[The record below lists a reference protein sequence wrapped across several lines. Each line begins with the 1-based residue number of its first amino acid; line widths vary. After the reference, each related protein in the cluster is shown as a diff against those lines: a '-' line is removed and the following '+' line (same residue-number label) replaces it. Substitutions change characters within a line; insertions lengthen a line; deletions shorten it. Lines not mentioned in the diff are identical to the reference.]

1 MKDDRPLE
9 AVITS
14 GLKNPSILRTIAYSW
29 LCHRTSCASK
39 NAAVGPAASGV
50 PSSVAT
56 PASGAWDS
64 ANSLEREDG
73 RELWMLLEFC
83 DRGSLLVRPACSLA
97 RFLCAGA
104 AWIWELPERLW
115 RVHVPG
121 PALAAASGKDGR
133 QLWDVAGVPPLRQPA
148 RFRVRSGTE
157 SGHRVTCSS
166 TSSTA
171 ASMQQMPVDPAS
183 TRLYL
188 RRLCVSSWSAE
199 RPRSC
204 EMAASCAL
212 CCACVRGV

>member
-29 LCHRTSCASK
+29 LCHRSSCASN
-39 NAAVGPAASGV
+39 NAAVGTAASGV

-56 PASGAWDS
+56 PVSGAWDS

-83 DRGSLLVRPACSLA
+83 DRGSLLVRPACSLT
-97 RFLCAGA
+97 RFPCAVA
-104 AWIWELPERLW
+104 AWVWELPERLW

-121 PALAAASGKDGR
+121 SALAAASGKDGR
-133 QLWDVAGVPPLRQPA
+133 QLWDAAGIQPLRQPV
-148 RFRVRSGTE
+148 RFRIRSAAV
-157 SGHRVTCSS
+157 SGHCVLCSS

-171 ASMQQMPVDPAS
+171 ALMHKMLV
-183 TRLYL
+183 
-188 RRLCVSSWSAE
+188 VS
-199 RPRSC
+199 
-204 EMAASCAL
+204 AASI
-212 CCACVRGV
+212 